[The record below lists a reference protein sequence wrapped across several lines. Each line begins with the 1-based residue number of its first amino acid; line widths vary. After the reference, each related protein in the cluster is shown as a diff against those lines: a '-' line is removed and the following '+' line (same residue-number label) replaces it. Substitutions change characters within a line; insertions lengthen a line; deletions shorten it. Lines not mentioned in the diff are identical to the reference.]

1 MNQQEAPRQT
11 LDFPPAAEPIASPT
25 ARAALGR
32 GLIVIAPLLLALV
45 TFLFWYLTWFGR
57 QLTDSEMDE
66 YLTDTSVPHKT
77 QHALSQLAD
86 RMARGDATAR
96 RWYPLVLKLAGNR
109 EGGLRAMS
117 AWAMGQDNQSSEF
130 HQALRRLLGD
140 PEPAV
145 RANAALGLVRFQD
158 ASGESELRLMLRPY
172 AIVASCGGT
181 IKFRLREQDA
191 VSAGSVVAQI
201 EAGDRATAEVRS
213 PLAGKLERRT
223 AADGTKVV
231 RGDPIAV
238 LSPGEE
244 QVWEALRALL
254 LVGKPDDLE
263 DVERFT
269 GAVPGM
275 SDRVRR
281 QAALTAEAIHRR
293 ARS

>member
-1 MNQQEAPRQT
+1 MKQQEVPRQA
-11 LDFPPAAEPIASPT
+11 LDSPLAPGPIASPT
-25 ARAALGR
+25 APPALGR
-32 GLIVIAPLLLALV
+32 SLIVIAPLLLALV

-57 QLTDSEMDE
+57 QLTDREMDE

-86 RMARGDATAR
+86 RIARGDATAR
-96 RWYPLVLKLAGNR
+96 RWYALVLKLASNQ

-117 AWAMGQDNQSSEF
+117 AWVMGQDSQSSEF
-130 HQALRRLLGD
+130 HQALRKLLVD

-158 ASGESELRLMLRPY
+158 ASGEPELRLMLRPY
-172 AIVASCGGT
+172 TVVAPGNGT
-181 IKFRLREQDA
+181 IKFRVKEQDA
-191 VSAGSVVAQI
+191 ISAGSVVARI
-201 EAGDRATAEVRS
+201 EYGDRATTEVRS

-223 AADGTKVV
+223 AADGARVV

-254 LVGKPDDLE
+254 FVGQPDDLE
-263 DVERFT
+263 DVEHFA
-269 GAVPGM
+269 GGVPGM
-275 SDRVRR
+275 SERVRQ
-281 QAALTAEAIHRR
+281 QAALTAKAIRRR